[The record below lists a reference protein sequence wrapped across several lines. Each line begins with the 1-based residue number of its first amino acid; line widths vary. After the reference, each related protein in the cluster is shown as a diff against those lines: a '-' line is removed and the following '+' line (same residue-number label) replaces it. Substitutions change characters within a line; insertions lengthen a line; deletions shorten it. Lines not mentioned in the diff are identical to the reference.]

1 MNFAAVWKSPVVFL
15 CQNNGYAISCPSEQ
29 QTASDGYAVKAE
41 AYGMPHAT
49 VDGNDL
55 FAVRQAVLEAAER
68 ARRGEGPTLIEAVT
82 FRMGGHSTSD
92 DPTKYVPAELVEE
105 WKQKDPVDRFRRF
118 LERKGLM
125 TPEENDAMR
134 ADTLAE
140 IDRAAKAA
148 EATAA
153 PGLETI
159 FSDVFAEVPSHIRK
173 QGEFLFD
180 LSQRRGEADAGDG
193 EFPL

>member
-1 MNFAAVWKSPVVFL
+1 
-15 CQNNGYAISCPSEQ
+15 
-29 QTASDGYAVKAE
+29 
-41 AYGMPHAT
+41 MPHAT

-92 DPTKYVPAELVEE
+92 DPTKYVPDELVEE

-118 LERKGLM
+118 LERKGLL
-125 TPEENDAMR
+125 TPEQDEAMR

-159 FSDVFAEVPSHIRK
+159 VSDVFAEVPNHIRK

>member
-1 MNFAAVWKSPVVFL
+1 
-15 CQNNGYAISCPSEQ
+15 
-29 QTASDGYAVKAE
+29 
-41 AYGMPHAT
+41 MPHAT

-92 DPTKYVPAELVEE
+92 DPTKYVPDELVEE

-118 LERKGLM
+118 LERKGLL
-125 TPEENDAMR
+125 TPEQDEAMR

-153 PGLETI
+153 PGLE
-159 FSDVFAEVPSHIRK
+159 A
-173 QGEFLFD
+173 
-180 LSQRRGEADAGDG
+180 
-193 EFPL
+193 